1 MDIILN
7 FDFITGMGG
16 YLTRPRSD
24 VGGALTKDL
33 LVQNLKNGVYKNVI
47 IMCGAG
53 ISTAAGIPDFRSPSA
68 GLYFKLKKYDLPYPE
83 AVFDGDYFRQNP
95 LPFYSL
101 CRELYPEVL
110 TPTTTHKFFTLLR
123 DKHLLRRVYT
133 QNIDALEILG
143 GLNKKEVIE
152 AHGSFQRSYCTSKN
166 CGKEYD
172 LQWLKKEMFT
182 PEKNDG
188 VPKCEDCQSVV
199 RPDIVLFGEQLPSR
213 FHSSIPAD
221 FSACDLLIVLGTSL
235 AVSPF
240 NTLVGRTKP
249 GVPRVYINKT
259 KPGKVEGIVGWM
271 LALSAN
277 VDFSRDEDL
286 FLQGFCDDIV
296 EDICSAAGMSEE
308 LENIQV
314 QSMK

>member
-1 MDIILN
+1 MSS
-7 FDFITGMGG
+7 GMGG
-16 YLTRPRSD
+16 YFTKPGSD
-24 VGGALTKDL
+24 VGGVLTRDVF
-33 LVQNLKNGVYKNVI
+33 VQNLKDGFYKNII

-68 GLYFKLKKYDLPYPE
+68 GLYFKLQKYNLPYPE
-83 AVFDGDYFRQNP
+83 AVFDGGYFRKNP

-101 CRELYPEVL
+101 CRELYPEKL

-123 DKHLLRRVYT
+123 NKNLLRRVYT
-133 QNIDALEILG
+133 QNIDALEFLA
-143 GLNKKEVIE
+143 GLNKDEVIE
-152 AHGSFQRSYCTSKN
+152 AHGSFQRSYCTSGN

-172 LQWLKKEMFT
+172 LQWLKTEIFN

-213 FHSSIPAD
+213 FHDSLSAD

-271 LALSAN
+271 LALSTN
-277 VDFSRDEDL
+277 VDFSRNEDL
-286 FLQGFCDDIV
+286 FLQGYCDDIV
-296 EDICSAAGMSEE
+296 SDICSDASWSEE
-308 LENIQV
+308 LEKIEV
-314 QSMK
+314 KSME

>member
-1 MDIILN
+1 
-7 FDFITGMGG
+7 MGG
-16 YLTRPRSD
+16 YLSKSNAGI
-24 VGGALTKDL
+24 GGTLTKEIFIE
-33 LVQNLKNGVYKNVI
+33 NLKNGVYKDII

-68 GLYFKLKKYDLPYPE
+68 GLYFKLQKFNLPYPE

-101 CRELYPEVL
+101 CRELYPEKL

-123 DKHLLRRVYT
+123 DKRMLRRVYT
-133 QNIDALEILG
+133 QNIDALEFLA
-143 GLNKKEVIE
+143 GLSKDEVIE
-152 AHGSFQRSYCTSKN
+152 AHGSFQKSYCTSRS

-172 LQWLKKEMFT
+172 LKWLKTEIFS

-188 VPKCEDCQSVV
+188 VPKCDVCQSVV
-199 RPDIVLFGEQLPSR
+199 RPDIVLFGEQLPKR
-213 FHSSIPAD
+213 FHNSLSED
-221 FSACDLLIVLGTSL
+221 FSACDLLIVVGTSL

-240 NTLVGRTKP
+240 NSLVGRTKS

-259 KPGKVEGIVGWM
+259 APGKVGGVVGWM

-286 FLQGFCDDIV
+286 FLQGYCDDLVI
-296 EDICSAAGMSEE
+296 DLCSKSDWTADLDGIE
-308 LENIQV
+308 V
-314 QSMK
+314 QSME